1 MSKATKPAQKPKAT
15 KPAPAKFVV
24 TQEYLDANPD
34 LDLEV
39 GDEIE
44 IPAAEEKKHYEEWK
58 CEIKAIVEE
67 GKVTGKNVEK
77 LKLMRACVKIT
88 DEEADVLNAG
98 VKDGSNSIVSMYF
111 KAQ

>member
-1 MSKATKPAQKPKAT
+1 MAKATTKPVNAKAT
-15 KPAPAKFVV
+15 TKVV
-24 TQEYLDANPD
+24 TEQDLIDNPA
-34 LDLEV
+34 LEESGVQV

-44 IPAAEEKKHYEEWK
+44 IPVGKKHYEEWK

-88 DEEADVLNAG
+88 DEEAEVLNAG

-111 KAQ
+111 KSK